1 MANFVESYILSILS
15 ENLAISSTNN
25 DTYDFIYKTEE
36 DMYYIEVKAYKD
48 GHKDNITFTDKQR
61 QIFKNNNFLLIYVDY
76 SFSSQNTFKINNI
89 LFGTYDDVAN
99 TNGNISRHGGRT
111 RNMYATENNITDDM
125 LINSVFDGTFIN
137 NETYVEQWNRHM
149 AGKVIQLPE
158 FDKSLFVNQGNLDDI
173 FDYGLC
179 IKANYNTDEMPVIV
193 FSDVNNV
200 DFSYGGNEHINGNIL
215 PYYLNKNMIRTLMN
229 KGNGNKFGFFADND
243 IYMIIDTEDKN
254 IIVKSSK
261 FEKYI
266 KDVNS
271 YNIEYDPQM
280 TTDDVDYAATLLTYD
295 DEMLY

>member
-1 MANFVESYILSILS
+1 
-15 ENLAISSTNN
+15 
-25 DTYDFIYKTEE
+25 
-36 DMYYIEVKAYKD
+36 
-48 GHKDNITFTDKQR
+48 
-61 QIFKNNNFLLIYVDY
+61 
-76 SFSSQNTFKINNI
+76 
-89 LFGTYDDVAN
+89 
-99 TNGNISRHGGRT
+99 
-111 RNMYATENNITDDM
+111 M

-149 AGKVIQLPE
+149 AGKAIRLPE
-158 FDKSLFVNQGNLDDI
+158 FDKSLFVNQGNLDNI

-193 FSDVNNV
+193 FSDIDNV

-243 IYMIIDTEDKN
+243 IYMIIDTKDKN

-280 TTDDVDYAATLLTYD
+280 SIDDIDYAATLLTY
-295 DEMLY
+295 EE